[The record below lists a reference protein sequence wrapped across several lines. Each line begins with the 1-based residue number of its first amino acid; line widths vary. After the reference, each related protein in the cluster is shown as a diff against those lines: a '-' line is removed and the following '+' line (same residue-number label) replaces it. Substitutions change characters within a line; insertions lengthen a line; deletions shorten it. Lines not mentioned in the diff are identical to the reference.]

1 MDRVNYI
8 SRRSVVT
15 WGLVSAGLSLLP
27 TERVSARSAPL
38 AQAGASENDELY
50 EGKNLP
56 GGGQIDP
63 RLSVS
68 PYANDEDIVEVAE
81 RMSPFNP
88 ESWHVEWKRV
98 AEKNERLAEEFEK
111 EGLKVAANGFY
122 LRAARFYQDAVIY
135 LPESDLRMLPAFN
148 KLIDMYKRAWQLV
161 PPPFDRVEIPYEGT
175 TLPGYFAKPR
185 GNPGQRFPTVYAV
198 GGADS
203 TLIGGGGGAYT
214 ARGMA
219 YLFVDGPGQG
229 IPLRLNQVYAP
240 PDSERVAKAVFDYL
254 VTRPDVDPD
263 KLGIAGASMGGYT
276 APRCASGEK
285 RCRATAFWSGAY
297 SLREDIFDYFPPI
310 CDRLRWLMG
319 AKDPAE
325 AKTKIAEFTLEGKAN
340 QIECP
345 LLIGYS
351 KDDRIMDPRGA
362 FRLYEAA
369 TRSKREMLEGVGH
382 DSGRVLPAS
391 RTKAPRE
398 VLMADWMMKH
408 LVAA

>member
-1 MDRVNYI
+1 MDRVNHI

-15 WGLVSAGLSLLP
+15 CGLVSAGLSLLP

-111 EGLKVAANGFY
+111 EGLKVTANGFY
-122 LRAARFYQDAVIY
+122 
-135 LPESDLRMLPAFN
+135 LPAFN

-185 GNPGQRFPTVYAV
+185 GNPGQRFPTVYAF

-229 IPLRLNQVYAP
+229 IPLRLKQVSAP

-254 VTRPDVDPD
+254 VTRPD
-263 KLGIAGASMGGYT
+263 
-276 APRCASGEK
+276 
-285 RCRATAFWSGAY
+285 
-297 SLREDIFDYFPPI
+297 
-310 CDRLRWLMG
+310 
-319 AKDPAE
+319 
-325 AKTKIAEFTLEGKAN
+325 
-340 QIECP
+340 
-345 LLIGYS
+345 S
-351 KDDRIMDPRGA
+351 KHG
-362 FRLYEAA
+362 RLYGSAVCF
-369 TRSKREMLEGVGH
+369 G
-382 DSGRVLPAS
+382 
-391 RTKAPRE
+391 
-398 VLMADWMMKH
+398 
-408 LVAA
+408 

>member
-1 MDRVNYI
+1 M
-8 SRRSVVT
+8 
-15 WGLVSAGLSLLP
+15 GLVSAGLSLLP

-111 EGLKVAANGFY
+111 EGLKVTANGFY
-122 LRAARFYQDAVIY
+122 LRAARFSQDAVVY

-185 GNPGQRFPTVYAV
+185 GHDAPVQ
-198 GGADS
+198 
-203 TLIGGGGGAYT
+203 
-214 ARGMA
+214 
-219 YLFVDGPGQG
+219 GP
-229 IPLRLNQVYAP
+229 P
-240 PDSERVAKAVFDYL
+240 
-254 VTRPDVDPD
+254 
-263 KLGIAGASMGGYT
+263 
-276 APRCASGEK
+276 
-285 RCRATAFWSGAY
+285 W
-297 SLREDIFDYFPPI
+297 
-310 CDRLRWLMG
+310 
-319 AKDPAE
+319 
-325 AKTKIAEFTLEGKAN
+325 
-340 QIECP
+340 
-345 LLIGYS
+345 
-351 KDDRIMDPRGA
+351 
-362 FRLYEAA
+362 
-369 TRSKREMLEGVGH
+369 
-382 DSGRVLPAS
+382 
-391 RTKAPRE
+391 
-398 VLMADWMMKH
+398 
-408 LVAA
+408 